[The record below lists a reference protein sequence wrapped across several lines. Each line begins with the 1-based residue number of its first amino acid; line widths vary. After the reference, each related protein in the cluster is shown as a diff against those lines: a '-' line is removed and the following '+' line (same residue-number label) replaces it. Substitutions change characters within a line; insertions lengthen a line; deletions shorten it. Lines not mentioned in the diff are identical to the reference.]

1 MALSTRVWSA
11 GKLLLLVSALL
22 TTYLLSAFVAARFA
36 LRAREVR
43 VPALHGTSVNSASA
57 ALSDL
62 GLSLKVEQA
71 QRAEPGVPSG
81 RIAQQHPAAG
91 SPARRGRSVRV
102 WLSSGGR
109 AAAIPNL
116 VGETV
121 RSAELR
127 VEQDGLT
134 LASLSEIRSNLYPPD
149 TVIAQSPPPQSRG
162 DAVALLVN
170 RGDRAAACVMPDL
183 IGIPEAGVASL
194 LRSAGF
200 RVAVVAQNPYP
211 GVPPGIVLRQEP
223 QAGFQVTPGDTV
235 SLEVS
240 R

>member
-1 MALSTRVWSA
+1 MALSRRVWSA

-43 VPALHGTSVNSASA
+43 VPAIVGATVDAAGSALA
-57 ALSDL
+57 DAGLALKIEQARRAD
-62 GLSLKVEQA
+62 LKVPA
-71 QRAEPGVPSG
+71 G
-81 RIAQQHPAAG
+81 RIAQQQPAAG
-91 SPARRGRSVRV
+91 TPARRGRSVRV
-102 WLSSGGR
+102 WISSGGR
-109 AAAIPNL
+109 VTTIPNL
-116 VGETV
+116 VGETA
-121 RSAELR
+121 RSAQLR

-134 LASLSEIRSNLYPPD
+134 LASLSEIRSNEYPPD
-149 TVIAQSPPPQSRG
+149 TVIAQAPPPNSRG
-162 DAVALLVN
+162 NTVALLVN

-183 IGIPEAGVASL
+183 IGIPEEGAASV

-200 RVAVVAQNPYP
+200 RVAVVSQNPYP
-211 GVPPGIVLRQEP
+211 GVPPGIVIRQEP

>member
-1 MALSTRVWSA
+1 MALSKRVWSA

-43 VPALHGTSVNSASA
+43 VPAIVGASVNSAST
-57 ALSDL
+57 ALADV
-62 GLSLKVEQA
+62 GLALKVEHV
-71 QRAEPGVPSG
+71 QRPDTKVPPG
-81 RIAQQHPAAG
+81 RIAQQQPPPG

-102 WLSSGGR
+102 WISSGGR
-109 AAAIPNL
+109 VTTIPNL
-116 VGETV
+116 VGETA
-121 RSAELR
+121 RSAQLR

-134 LASLSEIRSNLYPPD
+134 LAGVSEIRSNDYPPD
-149 TVIAQSPPPQSRG
+149 TVIAQTPPPDTRG
-162 DAVALLVN
+162 SGVSLLVN
-170 RGDRAAACVMPDL
+170 RGDRSAACVMPDL
-183 IGIPEAGVASL
+183 IGIPEAGAASV